1 MENINTACPSCQ
13 QSIPK
18 EAQFCPTCGYWFSRE
33 QNALESGECPNCGQP
48 YGLPEPVFCG
58 SCGYQFAQTE
68 STPLVTPQ
76 IHSDIEND
84 AEDVPAEIIAS
95 EHEEPHPEKNKY
107 LTAAAVVGILA
118 LISTISVSA
127 TVLFRKDSGTTQQI
141 NPTLNIEAVYTA
153 AWETVVAEK
162 NIVPV
167 SATTAT
173 STALPI
179 STATPSLVPT
189 ATMSVNPQK
198 EVEDFIYYYWGL
210 IDGKDFE
217 TAWLYQS
224 PKFKSEVNQDNFNNF
239 ANGFQYTASVSV
251 LQVKVIT
258 VSESN
263 ATVDA
268 ELQFIASNG
277 KQGSNVFHRY
287 MLIKQ
292 NGQWLIDNAIA
303 ISTIDTACS
312 GALGGRLHAGD
323 KARILAF
330 QLSVRDAPGGE
341 QYGQRLNVLAQGQ
354 EVAVVEEPVCMAGM
368 YFVKVQSKIINE
380 VGWVAEGDTKEYY
393 LEPVR

>member
-1 MENINTACPSCQ
+1 MTILHCPSCQ
-13 QSIPK
+13 QSIP
-18 EAQFCPTCGYWFSRE
+18 EETQFCPTCGYSFSE
-33 QNALESGECPNCGQP
+33 KQNYPQTKKCPNCGQP
-48 YGLPEPVFCG
+48 YGFPAPVFCG
-58 SCGYQFAQTE
+58 SCGYQLAQTE
-68 STPLVTPQ
+68 STPLASQ
-76 IHSDIEND
+76 KIYLDIEND
-84 AEDVPAEIIAS
+84 AEDVSAEKIAS

-118 LISTISVSA
+118 LISIISVSA
-127 TVLFRKDSGTTQQI
+127 TVLFRKDSGTIQQI
-141 NPTLNIEAVYTA
+141 NPIPNIEAVYTA

-179 STATPSLVPT
+179 PTATPSLVPT

-224 PKFKSEVNQDNFNNF
+224 QKFKSEVNQDNFNNF

-251 LQVKVIT
+251 LQVKAIT

-268 ELQFIASNG
+268 ELQFVVPNS

-287 MLIKQ
+287 TLIKQ
-292 NGQWLIDNAIA
+292 NGQWLIDNAVA
-303 ISTIDTACS
+303 ISTIDAACS
-312 GALGGRLHAGD
+312 DTHGGRLHTGD
-323 KARILAF
+323 IARILAF

-341 QYGQRLNVLAQGQ
+341 QYG
-354 EVAVVEEPVCMAGM
+354 
-368 YFVKVQSKIINE
+368 
-380 VGWVAEGDTKEYY
+380 
-393 LEPVR
+393 